1 MKKKNIVNAI
11 KQIEGL
17 RKEKDDNSMKDK
29 LINTIN
35 YEMEQVGNTDVVIDN
50 IRFFT
55 DDNKQH
61 AMADVSYTWWLN
73 AWDKRVYHKDMIF
86 TLVDDDR
93 WISPIFG

>member
-29 LINTIN
+29 LINAIN

-50 IRFFT
+50 IRFLQMTTNSMQWQTFP
-55 DDNKQH
+55 
-61 AMADVSYTWWLN
+61 
-73 AWDKRVYHKDMIF
+73 
-86 TLVDDDR
+86 TL
-93 WISPIFG
+93 GG